1 MKAFSK
7 MVAVLLMFVLL
18 ASMVGCGQEENIN
31 ADESGNGEVVLSE
44 AAETSEADEMIEISF
59 LNSKNDINDQIISAT
74 EKFKEKHPNIS
85 INVLSTDQSPVER
98 ASTLYASGTP
108 ATLVMLDSGDIKRFS
123 DKALDLSGEKWVQ
136 DLAQESLID
145 GKVLGF
151 PFAVEGY
158 GLIYNQEVLDKAVG
172 GTFDPSTI
180 NTQDALE
187 DLFKKIQATGVE
199 ALAIGSMN
207 WSLGNHFLA
216 IAYATQD
223 GKEVDEVLNELKA
236 GEVKFADNMAYQGL
250 MDTFDIMK
258 NYNMAK
264 NDPMAYDY
272 PESLGPVARGEA
284 GITFNGNWAILE
296 IQKSNPDGKFGF
308 IPVPIS
314 NDGSDPRNNA
324 IAIGSTK
331 QIFIDKEGSTQA
343 QQDAAKLFLD
353 WIVYDQDG
361 QDFMV
366 NEANIVMGFTNVE
379 MIPSSP
385 LAQAI
390 VEYNN
395 AGKSIAFAGNY
406 VPANHWE
413 VLGATMQKYLV
424 DKIDRETVAQE
435 VEQYWLTVE

>member
-7 MVAVLLMFVLL
+7 MVAVLLVLVLL
-18 ASMVGCGQEENIN
+18 ASMMGCGQEENIN
-31 ADESGNGEVVLSE
+31 ADESGNGEVAGDE
-44 AAETSEADEMIEISF
+44 AAETSDADEMIEISF

-187 DLFKKIQATGVE
+187 DLLKKIQATGVE

-216 IAYATQD
+216 IAYATQE
-223 GKEVDEVLNELKA
+223 GKEVDEVLRELKA
-236 GEVKFADNMAYQGL
+236 GEAKFADNVAYQGL

-258 NYNMAK
+258 N
-264 NDPMAYDY
+264 
-272 PESLGPVARGEA
+272 
-284 GITFNGNWAILE
+284 
-296 IQKSNPDGKFGF
+296 
-308 IPVPIS
+308 
-314 NDGSDPRNNA
+314 
-324 IAIGSTK
+324 
-331 QIFIDKEGSTQA
+331 
-343 QQDAAKLFLD
+343 
-353 WIVYDQDG
+353 
-361 QDFMV
+361 
-366 NEANIVMGFTNVE
+366 
-379 MIPSSP
+379 
-385 LAQAI
+385 
-390 VEYNN
+390 
-395 AGKSIAFAGNY
+395 
-406 VPANHWE
+406 
-413 VLGATMQKYLV
+413 
-424 DKIDRETVAQE
+424 
-435 VEQYWLTVE
+435 